1 MFVAHFKGFFFL
13 SWHSDLTLEF
23 VADALSMDVD
33 SESFTEVDQ
42 DEIVQGI
49 LQGEHQDAERETQRG
64 AESAV
69 R

>member
-1 MFVAHFKGFFFL
+1 
-13 SWHSDLTLEF
+13 
-23 VADALSMDVD
+23 MDVD
-33 SESFTEVDQ
+33 SERFTEVDQ